1 MSRATSS
8 VAALVPAAGS
18 GSRLGLGPKAF
29 VRLAGRTLI
38 EHAAWLLAG
47 EVDEV
52 LIAVPDGWVA
62 DAARLVPHARVLL
75 GGQTRQETVERLASA
90 TDAEW
95 VVVHDAARPLTPGDV
110 VRRVLEAAQ
119 RAGAASAAVEVADTL
134 HDTDLDAPVA
144 REALRAVQ
152 TPQAFARRR
161 LLEAHRSARVAGTG
175 ATDDAQLIRA
185 AGGTV
190 ELVPGSPWSHK
201 LTRAADLPWLE
212 AVARG
217 RDAVSDG
224 S

>member
-1 MSRATSS
+1 MSR
-8 VAALVPAAGS
+8 VAALVPAAGT
-18 GSRLGLGPKAF
+18 GSRLGLGPKGF

-38 EHAAWLLAG
+38 EHAAELLSG

-62 DAARLVPHARVLL
+62 DATRLVPHARVSV
-75 GGQTRQETVERLASA
+75 GGETRQATVERLAGA

-110 VRRVLEAAQ
+110 VRRVLEAA
-119 RAGAASAAVEVADTL
+119 RRSGAASAAVEIADTL
-134 HDTDLDAPVA
+134 HDTVAGIPVA
-144 REALRAVQ
+144 RDALRAVQ
-152 TPQAFARRR
+152 TPQAFSRR
-161 LLEAHRSARVAGTG
+161 LLLGAHRSARAAGTE
-175 ATDDAQLIRA
+175 ATDDAQLVRA
-185 AGGTV
+185 AGGEV

-201 LTRAADLPWLE
+201 LTRAVDLSWLE

-217 RDAVSDG
+217 RDAIGRG